1 MCAVPLPDLT
11 ASTPPE
17 NSATVGVPQ
26 TFTSTISNNGT
37 ASTGGSFTNMFQ
49 TSTSSDGS
57 SGVVDYP
64 VSPAMSALAAGG
76 SAGTSKSITFSGAG
90 TIYVRACADKSSAAD
105 VDGVIDES
113 DENNN
118 CSMSTPWKAVTVG
131 SAPAPDL
138 TASTPPENSA
148 TVGVPQTFTST
159 ISNNGTAST
168 GGSFTNMFQTSTSSD
183 GSSGVVDYPVSPAM
197 SALAAGGSAGT
208 SKSITFSGAGTIYVR
223 ACADKSSAADVDG
236 VIDESDENNNCSMS
250 TPWKAVTVGSAPEP
264 IPIVS
269 ISANPTNGTVNAVN
283 PALTWSAT
291 NSPTSCTASGD
302 WSGSKPV
309 SGANISQGV
318 LTTIRTYTYTLV
330 CSNAAGD
337 SVPQSAIVIVSG
349 GGAVLTASS
358 TSIYSGDSITL
369 TWSCPVADTSAL
381 GTNFNT
387 SGAAFGTI
395 SIMPAATTTFVLTC
409 GPSGATAQVTVTVRK
424 KPIYQE
430 Q

>member
-1 MCAVPLPDLT
+1 
-11 ASTPPE
+11 
-17 NSATVGVPQ
+17 
-26 TFTSTISNNGT
+26 
-37 ASTGGSFTNMFQ
+37 
-49 TSTSSDGS
+49 
-57 SGVVDYP
+57 
-64 VSPAMSALAAGG
+64 
-76 SAGTSKSITFSGAG
+76 
-90 TIYVRACADKSSAAD
+90 
-105 VDGVIDES
+105 
-113 DENNN
+113 
-118 CSMSTPWKAVTVG
+118 
-131 SAPAPDL
+131 
-138 TASTPPENSA
+138 
-148 TVGVPQTFTST
+148 
-159 ISNNGTAST
+159 
-168 GGSFTNMFQTSTSSD
+168 
-183 GSSGVVDYPVSPAM
+183 
-197 SALAAGGSAGT
+197 
-208 SKSITFSGAGTIYVR
+208 
-223 ACADKSSAADVDG
+223 
-236 VIDESDENNNCSMS
+236 MS